1 MVYTKYFIFSLIIF
15 IVAFIIITIMGIKQE
30 NEIKQ
35 QQKDEY
41 KMFAGFGGTPNISQ
55 IRRPWGRVA
64 LGPDYC

>member
-1 MVYTKYFIFSLIIF
+1 MGYTTYEICSLFIFSIAFLTITI
-15 IVAFIIITIMGIKQE
+15 IVATHE
-30 NEIKQ
+30 NQNKQ

>member
-1 MVYTKYFIFSLIIF
+1 MDTKYFISSLIIF
-15 IVAFIIITIMGIKQE
+15 IIAIIIITVIVVKHE

-64 LGPDYC
+64 MGPDYC

>member
-1 MVYTKYFIFSLIIF
+1 MVHTKYFISSLIIF
-15 IVAFIIITIMGIKQE
+15 IIAFIIITVIVVKHE
-30 NEIKQ
+30 NKIKQ

-64 LGPDYC
+64 MGPDYC

>member
-1 MVYTKYFIFSLIIF
+1 MVDTKYFISSLVIF
-15 IVAFIIITIMGIKQE
+15 IIAFIIITVIVVKHE
-30 NEIKQ
+30 NKIKQ

-64 LGPDYC
+64 MGPDYC

>member
-1 MVYTKYFIFSLIIF
+1 MVDTKYFISSLIIF
-15 IVAFIIITIMGIKQE
+15 IIAFIVITVIVVSHE
-30 NEIKQ
+30 NKIKQ

-64 LGPDYC
+64 MGPDYC

>member
-1 MVYTKYFIFSLIIF
+1 MVDTKYFISSLVIF
-15 IVAFIIITIMGIKQE
+15 IIAFIIITVIVVTHE

-55 IRRPWGRVA
+55 IRRPWGRVP